1 MLTNIEKRY
10 IIVQRYIVTILGD
23 IMANKVFRKSRT
35 AISTI
40 SNTGLLASHIC
51 DLGISY
57 SELLENGLY
66 KSSITK
72 EDVIFMAGGEM
83 SNYNRDLA
91 KVTKELM
98 NLKYYIKDES
108 KDNIEEGYEYFKVIN
123 IVKEIERNTENGGID
138 ITYNP
143 EVSYFRMNNGGVVTL
158 LKSIERDFS
167 HISSKKLYEMI
178 YSEIMLRTLPKG
190 AEIEITY
197 SLAELKLKLSVLD
210 VSEFSSSI
218 IDRIGNARTGDD
230 ATWESIYTDM
240 GDKAPYQRWKN
251 FETRVLAV
259 AVEEI
264 NSCSD
269 IRIRYENLAYG
280 KGKAITKIRFNIS
293 YLSEVRPRPL
303 SVEGQAE
310 KIEAKI
316 KSIKQKN
323 IRMEQVLSVRKE
335 FSDIYAYVA
344 EKGYDA
350 FRTELIDDLLI
361 TYRDEPD
368 RVLRNIIYCA
378 EIDTPIANIDSYLKK
393 CVKEDYGNKIE
404 KGSINGSTAKYLDY
418 QQARKEWIEE
428 EVRRNNGDFSEK
440 DMDML
445 TRAWRKMA
453 DNDTYVP
460 AFFEYIRNHYGMSR
474 EELEKNYRPY
484 ELAHL
489 CISYQFRGVRNF
501 AGVKFFRPTDVFD
514 N

>member
-218 IDRIGNARTGDD
+218 IDRIGNAR
-230 ATWESIYTDM
+230 
-240 GDKAPYQRWKN
+240 
-251 FETRVLAV
+251 
-259 AVEEI
+259 
-264 NSCSD
+264 
-269 IRIRYENLAYG
+269 
-280 KGKAITKIRFNIS
+280 
-293 YLSEVRPRPL
+293 
-303 SVEGQAE
+303 
-310 KIEAKI
+310 
-316 KSIKQKN
+316 
-323 IRMEQVLSVRKE
+323 
-335 FSDIYAYVA
+335 
-344 EKGYDA
+344 
-350 FRTELIDDLLI
+350 
-361 TYRDEPD
+361 
-368 RVLRNIIYCA
+368 
-378 EIDTPIANIDSYLKK
+378 
-393 CVKEDYGNKIE
+393 
-404 KGSINGSTAKYLDY
+404 NG
-418 QQARKEWIEE
+418 
-428 EVRRNNGDFSEK
+428 
-440 DMDML
+440 
-445 TRAWRKMA
+445 
-453 DNDTYVP
+453 
-460 AFFEYIRNHYGMSR
+460 
-474 EELEKNYRPY
+474 
-484 ELAHL
+484 
-489 CISYQFRGVRNF
+489 
-501 AGVKFFRPTDVFD
+501 
-514 N
+514 